1 MTNPHLACT
10 LPPHE
15 VFTNQKMINSPS
27 NWPSLAPYRIKGEI
41 CNLLNKKNNEIGHC
55 VACGATN
62 HLARYNTSKTT
73 DEWLGVEQE
82 KQKHIVGSLLC
93 AAKYKE
99 KGH

>member
-10 LPPHE
+10 LSPHE
-15 VFTNQKMINSPS
+15 VFTNQKMVNSPS

-41 CNLLNKKNNEIGHC
+41 CNLWNKKNNEIGHC
-55 VACGATN
+55 VAYGATN
-62 HLARYNTSKTT
+62 HLARCNTSKTT

-99 KGH
+99 Q